1 MPRTITFRLE
11 GAHFDFSGVVTGDDL
26 FGVNEVFLG
35 HDYPGT
41 PRYALMDF
49 TGAARVDLSAEDLKK
64 VAAEDER
71 DADRLAGVAIVI
83 VAPQTLTYGLARVWE
98 GLTDPAS
105 LDSQVV
111 RTRAEAVRCTRA
123 EAVRWLT
130 ARGIDVEA

>member
-1 MPRTITFRLE
+1 MPRTITFRRE
-11 GAHFDFSGVVTGDDL
+11 GAHFDFSGIVTGEDL
-26 FGVNEVFLG
+26 FGVNDEFLG
-35 HDYPGT
+35 HDYPGR

-71 DADRLAGVAIVI
+71 DAERIAGVAIVI
-83 VAPQTLTYGLARVWE
+83 VAPQTLTYGLARMWE
-98 GLTDPAS
+98 GLVDPVS

-111 RTRAEAVRCTRA
+111 RSRA
-123 EAVRWLT
+123 EAVRWLA